1 MKSATPANRMG
12 PSPCAPRTAADFDDL
27 NMLRTEDTGQG
38 WLTGPFNE
46 LLLLQELLCELI

>member
-1 MKSATPANRMG
+1 MLHLPTAWAQHPVLPG
-12 PSPCAPRTAADFDDL
+12 PRQTFDDL

-46 LLLLQELLCELI
+46 LLLLQELSCELI